1 MEPAEFPTASVRT
14 RELCTGCWTHPWT
27 GLRMRVSDAELTT
40 KGLCAGSLDTS
51 TGEVPFEKV
60 PLRAGAEE

>member
-1 MEPAEFPTASVRT
+1 
-14 RELCTGCWTHPWT
+14 
-27 GLRMRVSDAELTT
+27 MRVSDAELTT